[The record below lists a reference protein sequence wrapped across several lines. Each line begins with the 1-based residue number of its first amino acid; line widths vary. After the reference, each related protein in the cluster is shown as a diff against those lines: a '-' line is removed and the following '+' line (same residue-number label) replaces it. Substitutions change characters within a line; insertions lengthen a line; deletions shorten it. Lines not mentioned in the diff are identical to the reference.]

1 MSRPNRPPHDDPE
14 QTSTHLPG
22 ERSASVPT
30 GSGRTAVPAGPGPT
44 IGPYRLIRQ
53 IGEGGM
59 GQVWL
64 AEQTE
69 PVTRRVALKLV
80 RAGRFD
86 AALLGRFEAERQA
99 LAIMEHPAIAKV
111 FDAGSTPDG
120 QPYFVM
126 EYVDGQPITEYCD
139 TRQLP
144 LPARLA
150 LFMQVCEGVQ
160 HAHLKAIIHR
170 DLKPSNVLV
179 TEIDGRPAPR
189 IIDFGIAK
197 AIDPLGSEATQAT
210 SAGSVIGTL
219 GYMSPEQADPRVADV
234 DTRADVYALGVI
246 LFELLTGS
254 RPFEAHRA
262 PLDEVLRRLREDDPP
277 ALVTAMSRDTGTA
290 GTTAERRGV
299 DLGQLTGMLRGDLD
313 SITRKALAR
322 ERDRRYAT
330 PLELAADLQRYLSD
344 LPVEARP
351 ASTLYLVRKHV
362 RRHRFGIAA
371 GAVVLLLLVG
381 FAIAQAVQLRRITRE
396 RDRADRIAAFMT
408 SIFSVVSPSEARGRN
423 VSAREVLDRA
433 AREITTTPDLDPVVR
448 ARLMATM
455 GRTYLGLGQYER
467 AEELLAPAAELQAR
481 ALGPDAKET
490 LETTA
495 RRGLVLASIGRLDQA
510 QELLTA
516 TLARQQALFGP
527 QDPSALATMD
537 DLAQVLSMQGKPADA
552 EKMLREVIR
561 MSAAARGA
569 EHPETLHAKRSLC
582 VALYDQ
588 ARYADAEGCERESLA
603 VERRVLGPDHP
614 GTLLTMSNL
623 ARALGRLGRPA
634 EAEQINREVHAASAR
649 VNGPDHRNTW
659 VAFASII
666 DDVRQ
671 QGRFDEA
678 VTMSRELLAARQRL
692 NPPGSPDVIDALDM
706 LAVALGT
713 AGQTAEAA
721 SIQEQALELRRK
733 QLGPDAPTVGAST
746 LNLAFTLSYAGRH
759 AEADPYYREAIR
771 IAGTTQRQN
780 AVSDAWLGYAMG
792 ATMAGKKDLAF
803 DCLRRSLDTG
813 FGYIAQLGALDDL
826 KPLRGDPRF
835 QVLLAEITSR
845 SAGKP

>member
-1 MSRPNRPPHDDPE
+1 MSKPTDRPHDDPE

-22 ERSASVPT
+22 ENRFST
-30 GSGRTAVPAGPGPT
+30 PAGFGPGGDPLGPAPT

-86 AALLGRFEAERQA
+86 AALLSRFEAERQA

-126 EYVDGQPITEYCD
+126 EYVEGRPITEYCD
-139 TRQLP
+139 ARHLSLP
-144 LPARLA
+144 ERLA

-197 AIDPLGSEATQAT
+197 AIDPVGQEATHAT
-210 SAGSVIGTL
+210 RAGSVIGTL
-219 GYMSPEQADPRVADV
+219 GYMSPEQADPRIADV

-246 LFELLTGS
+246 LFELLTGA
-254 RPFEAHRA
+254 RPFEVHRA

-277 ALVTAMSRDTGTA
+277 ALVTAMSKDGDTA
-290 GTTAERRGV
+290 GAMAERRGV
-299 DLGQLTGMLRGDLD
+299 DLKRLTGILRGDLD

-330 PLELAADLQRYLSD
+330 PLELAADLHRYLSD

-351 ASTLYLVRKHV
+351 ANTLYLVRKHV

-371 GAVVLLLLVG
+371 GAVVLMLLVG

-408 SIFSVVSPSEARGRN
+408 SIFSVVDPSEARGRS

-433 AREITTTPDLDPVVR
+433 AREIAATQDLDPVVR
-448 ARLMATM
+448 AQLMATM
-455 GRTYLGLGQYER
+455 GKTYEGLGLYAR
-467 AEELLAPAAELQAR
+467 AEELLTPAVELQAR
-481 ALGPDAKET
+481 SFGPDAKET
-490 LETTA
+490 LDTTA
-495 RRGLVLASIGRLDQA
+495 QRGHVLAPLGRLDEA
-510 QELLTA
+510 HTLLAA
-516 TLARQQALFGP
+516 TLARQQALFGAE
-527 QDPSALATMD
+527 DPSALDTMD
-537 DLAQVLSMQGKPADA
+537 YLAQVLSAQGKPVEA
-552 EKMLREVIR
+552 EKMLREAIR
-561 MSAAARGA
+561 LRSAARGA
-569 EHPETLHAKRSLC
+569 EHPDTLHTRRSLGGT
-582 VALYDQ
+582 LYDQ
-588 ARYADAEGCERESLA
+588 ARYAEAEAIERETLEI
-603 VERRVLGPDHP
+603 ERRVLGPDHP
-614 GTLLTMSNL
+614 GTLLTMSDL

-634 EAEQINREVHAASAR
+634 EAEKINREVHAASAR
-649 VNGPDHRNTW
+649 VLGPDHRNTW

-666 DDVRQ
+666 DNVRQ
-671 QGRFDEA
+671 QGHFDEA
-678 VTMSRELLAARQRL
+678 VSMSRELLAAQSRL
-692 NPPGSPDVIDALDM
+692 NPPESPDVTDALEV
-706 LAVALGT
+706 LAVSLGT

-721 SIQEQALELRRK
+721 IHLEKALALRRK
-733 QLGPDAPTVGAST
+733 QLGPDAPSVGAAT

-759 AEADPYYREAIR
+759 ADADPYYREAIR
-771 IAGTTQRQN
+771 IAGKTERQN
-780 AVSDAWLGYAMG
+780 GVSDAWLGYAMG
-792 ATMAGKKDLAF
+792 ATMAGKQDLAF
-803 DCLRRSLDTG
+803 DCLRKSLDTG
-813 FGYIAQLGALDDL
+813 FGYIAQLDALDDL
-826 KPLRGDPRF
+826 KPLRGDPRY
-835 QVLLAEITSR
+835 QALLDEIRSR
-845 SAGKP
+845 SASKP

>member
-1 MSRPNRPPHDDPE
+1 MSKPTDPPHDDPE

-22 ERSASVPT
+22 EPRFSTTT
-30 GSGRTAVPAGPGPT
+30 GFGPGGDPLGPAPT
-44 IGPYRLIRQ
+44 IGPYRLIQQ

-86 AALLGRFEAERQA
+86 PALLSRFEAERQA

-126 EYVDGQPITEYCD
+126 EYVEGLPITEYCD
-139 TRQLP
+139 VKHLALP
-144 LPARLA
+144 ERLA

-179 TEIDGRPAPR
+179 TEIDGKAAPR

-197 AIDPLGSEATQAT
+197 AIDPVGREATYAT
-210 SAGSVIGTL
+210 RAGSVIGTL
-219 GYMSPEQADPRVADV
+219 GYMSPEQADPRIADI
-234 DTRADVYALGVI
+234 DTRTDVYALGVI
-246 LFELLTGS
+246 LFELLTGA
-254 RPFEAHRA
+254 RPFEVHRA

-277 ALVTAMSRDTGTA
+277 ALVTAMSKDGDTA
-290 GTTAERRGV
+290 GATAERRGV
-299 DLGQLTGMLRGDLD
+299 DLKRLTGMLRGDLD

-330 PLELAADLQRYLSD
+330 PLELAADLHRYLTD

-351 ASTLYLVRKHV
+351 ASKLYLVRKHM

-371 GAVVLLLLVG
+371 GAVVLVLLVG

-408 SIFSVVSPSEARGRN
+408 SIFSVVDPGEARGRD
-423 VSAREVLDRA
+423 VPAREVLDRA
-433 AREITTTPDLDPVVR
+433 AREIAATQDLDPVVR

-455 GRTYLGLGQYER
+455 GKTYTGLGLYER
-467 AEELLAPAAELQAR
+467 AEELLAPAAEMQAR

-490 LETTA
+490 LETTSW
-495 RRGLVLASIGRLDQA
+495 RGLVLPRLGRLDEA
-510 QELLTA
+510 QELLAA

-527 QDPSALATMD
+527 EDPSVLATMD
-537 DLAQVLSMQGKPADA
+537 YLAQVLSRQGKPADA
-552 EKMLREVIR
+552 ERMLREVIR
-561 MSAAARGA
+561 ASTAARGA
-569 EHPETLHAKRSLC
+569 EDRETLHARRSLG
-582 VALYDQ
+582 ATLYDQ
-588 ARYADAEGCERESLA
+588 ARYADAEAFERELLET
-603 VERRVLGPDHP
+603 ERRVLGPDHP

-634 EAEQINREVHAASAR
+634 EAEKINREVHAASVR

-666 DDVRQ
+666 EDVRR
-671 QGRFDEA
+671 QGRLDEA
-678 VTMSRELLAARQRL
+678 VRMSRELLAAQQRL
-692 NPPGSPDVIDALDM
+692 NPPESPDVLEALEV

-713 AGQTAEAA
+713 AGQTTEAA
-721 SIQEQALELRRK
+721 SIQEQALKLRRK
-733 QLGPDAPTVGAST
+733 QMGPDAPDVGAST

-803 DCLRRSLDTG
+803 DCLRKSLDTG
-813 FGYIAQLGALDDL
+813 FGYVAQLDGLEDL
-826 KPLRGDPRF
+826 KPLRGDPRY

-845 SAGKP
+845 SAAKP

>member
-1 MSRPNRPPHDDPE
+1 MSKPTDPPHDDPE

-22 ERSASVPT
+22 ETRSSTSP
-30 GSGRTAVPAGPGPT
+30 GFGPRGGPLGPAPT
-44 IGPYRLIRQ
+44 IGPYRLIQQ

-86 AALLGRFEAERQA
+86 AALLSRFETERQT

-126 EYVDGQPITEYCD
+126 EYVEGRSITEYCD
-139 TRQLP
+139 VKHLSLP
-144 LPARLA
+144 ERLA

-179 TEIDGRPAPR
+179 TEIDGKAAPR

-197 AIDPLGSEATQAT
+197 AIDPAGREATHAT

-219 GYMSPEQADPRVADV
+219 GYMSPEQADPRIADI
-234 DTRADVYALGVI
+234 DTRTDVYALGVI

-254 RPFEAHRA
+254 RPFELHRA

-277 ALVTAMSRDTGTA
+277 ALVTAMSKDGDTA
-290 GTTAERRGV
+290 GMTAERRGV
-299 DLGQLTGMLRGDLD
+299 DLKRLTGMLRGDLD

-330 PLELAADLQRYLSD
+330 PLELAADLHRYLSD

-351 ASTLYLVRKHV
+351 ANTLYLVRKHL
-362 RRHRFGIAA
+362 RRHRFGIAI
-371 GAVVLLLLVG
+371 GAVVLMLLVG

-408 SIFSVVSPSEARGRN
+408 SIFSVVDPSEARGRN

-433 AREITTTPDLDPVVR
+433 AREIAAKQDLDPVVR

-455 GRTYLGLGQYER
+455 GRTYTGLGLYAR
-467 AEELLAPAAELQAR
+467 AEELLTPAVEMQAG
-481 ALGPDAKET
+481 ALGPEAKET

-495 RRGLVLASIGRLDQA
+495 WRGLVLRRVGRIDEA
-510 QELLTA
+510 QELLAA
-516 TLARQQALFGP
+516 TLARQQVLFGAE
-527 QDPSALATMD
+527 DPSALRTMD
-537 DLAQVLSMQGKPADA
+537 FLAQVLSDQGKPVEA
-552 EKMLREVIR
+552 ESMLREALR
-561 MSAAARGA
+561 ASTASRGA
-569 EHPETLHAKRSLC
+569 DHPQTLHARRSLG
-582 VALYDQ
+582 ATLYDQ
-588 ARYADAEGCERESLA
+588 ARYAEAETLERETLEI
-603 VERRVLGPDHP
+603 ERRVLGPDHP

-623 ARALGRLGRPA
+623 ARDLARLGRPA
-634 EAEQINREVHAASAR
+634 EAEKINREVHAASVR

-659 VAFASII
+659 VAFSSII
-666 DDVRQ
+666 DNLCQ
-671 QGRFDEA
+671 QGRADEG
-678 VTMSRELLAARQRL
+678 VTMSRELLAAQQRL
-692 NPPGSPDVIDALDM
+692 NPPESPDVLEALEV

-713 AGQTAEAA
+713 AGQTTEAA

-733 QLGPDAPTVGAST
+733 QMGPDAPGVGAST

-780 AVSDAWLGYAMG
+780 GVSDAWLGYAMG

-803 DCLRRSLDTG
+803 DCLRKSLDTG
-813 FGYIAQLGALDDL
+813 FGFVARLDALEDL
-826 KPLRGDPRF
+826 KPLRGDPRY
-835 QVLLAEITSR
+835 QVLLAEIKSR
-845 SAGKP
+845 SAAKP